1 MLTGAAQ
8 QLQGYSGKG
17 LGVKLGILSWASAH
31 PQGNWHLTK
40 AVHSP
45 TQSWIKSS
53 QKTHK
58 DQKVAVRRQ
67 LKEGPDRVGT
77 VVFGLFV
84 QDRTQAKLKRT
95 LSTEPRSCSSRVCLA
110 MSSHLSNFLCLSH
123 VMLLAISLLS
133 GPVLHA
139 VSVRKRHEVD
149 LGR

>member
-8 QLQGYSGKG
+8 QLQEYSGKG

-45 TQSWIKSS
+45 TQSWIKNS

-58 DQKVAVRRQ
+58 DQRVAVRRQ

-77 VVFGLFV
+77 VVCLTSLF
-84 QDRTQAKLKRT
+84 RIELKALHMLSKHT
-95 LSTEPRSCSSRVCLA
+95 LPTEPRSCSSKVCLA

-123 VMLLAISLLS
+123 VMLHACHLNACHLSSLW
-133 GPVLHA
+133 PCA
-139 VSVRKRHEVD
+139 ACCQC
-149 LGR
+149 